1 MENNIT
7 RLFGRRLSL
16 ILATQLAVVFAR
28 TSFAILQGG
37 ITLPEFP
44 VVKEIK
50 TLVFACGNSLHS

>member
-16 ILATQLAVVFAR
+16 LATQLAAVFAR
-28 TSFAILQGG
+28 TSYTILQGG
-37 ITLPEFP
+37 ITLPESP

>member
-16 ILATQLAVVFAR
+16 RATQLAVVFFR
-28 TSFAILQGG
+28 TSYTISQGG

-50 TLVFACGNSLHS
+50 SLIFACENSFHS